1 MKRLEQVSLRA
12 FNTFGTEAR
21 ARRLLQLES
30 LDDVNQLGS
39 GDFRPGFDL
48 VLGGGSNLLFVD
60 DVPGTVYLNR
70 IRGRRLLEDD
80 GDSVLIEAAAGE
92 SWHELVCW
100 SLDQGFSGLENLSLI
115 PGLAGAAPMQN
126 IGAYG
131 VELSD
136 LLDSVLV
143 FDWHSGQGLR
153 LASRDCH
160 FSYRD
165 SRFKSGEPER
175 FLILSCRLR
184 LHRTREPVLSYAGLR
199 EELDTMGLSAPSAR
213 EVSAAVIRLR
223 QRKLPNPELIGNA
236 GSFFKNPRIPTDQAE
251 ALQMEHKGLPVHP
264 GDDGQARISAAWMI
278 EQCGWKGYREGDA
291 GVSAQ
296 HALVLV
302 NHGTAHGR
310 EILALSRRIADSV
323 LERFGVELEREPALF
338 IAADPAAHA

>member
-12 FNTFGTEAR
+12 FNTFGTEAH
-21 ARRLLQLES
+21 ARQLLQLES
-30 LDDVNQLGS
+30 LEDVARLGA

-48 VLGGGSNLLFVD
+48 VLGGGSNLLFVH

-70 IRGRRLLEDD
+70 IRGRRVVEDD

-115 PGLAGAAPMQN
+115 PGLAGAAPIQN

-131 VELSD
+131 VELSN

-143 FDWHSGQGLR
+143 FDWHSGQRLR
-153 LASRDCH
+153 LASRDCR

-199 EELDTMGLSAPSAR
+199 EELDAMGLSAPSAR
-213 EVSAAVIRLR
+213 DVSAAVVRLR

-236 GSFFKNPRIPTDQAE
+236 GSFFKNPRMSTDQVE
-251 ALQMEHKGLPVHP
+251 ALKREHEGLPVHP
-264 GDDGQARISAAWMI
+264 GDDGQARVSAAWMI
-278 EQCGWKGYREGDA
+278 EACGWKGYREGDA

-310 EILALSRRIADSV
+310 EILALSQRIAKSV
-323 LERFGVELEREPALF
+323 LERFGIELEREPALF
-338 IAADPAAHA
+338 VAADPAARA